1 MACFASSKQDSA
13 SEPWSAEGLAFGSA
27 NGGGGAMGASD
38 FNRAL
43 RSKIRARFGTFVCRS
58 EEDDFRLFLNFLKVS
73 PQLPQ
78 RIDSWGCFPTELKD
92 SFPSVGMD
100 AGLQLRHGLSYG
112 H

>member
-1 MACFASSKQDSA
+1 MVEGGRWALQTSIVPFAAKSGLDS
-13 SEPWSAEGLAFGSA
+13 GLLSVDPKK
-27 NGGGGAMGASD
+27 MISD
-38 FNRAL
+38 Y
-43 RSKIRARFGTFVCRS
+43 
-58 EEDDFRLFLNFLKVS
+58 FLNFLKVS